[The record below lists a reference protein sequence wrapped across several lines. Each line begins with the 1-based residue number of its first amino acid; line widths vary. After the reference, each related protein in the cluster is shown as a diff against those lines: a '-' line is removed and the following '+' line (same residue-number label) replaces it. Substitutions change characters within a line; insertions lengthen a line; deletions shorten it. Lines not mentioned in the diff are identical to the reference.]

1 MVTGRDDDGKAT
13 KTKEILYDCSK
24 TFKKMYD
31 FFKENLIQTKGLD
44 SSSVI
49 SSKIYQRFGK
59 KISSGI
65 VRRYR
70 RKFGNK

>member
-1 MVTGRDDDGKAT
+1 MTVKLQKRKKYCTTVLKY
-13 KTKEILYDCSK
+13 L
-24 TFKKMYD
+24 KKMYD

>member
-1 MVTGRDDDGKAT
+1 MTEKLQKRKKYCTNVLKH
-13 KTKEILYDCSK
+13 L
-24 TFKKMYD
+24 KKMYD